1 MKRLLKIYL
10 EKPELA
16 GAVLLALLIVL
27 FEIASGGTFLSY
39 ENVRGILA
47 YCRKWALSRSASP
60 SL

>member
-27 FEIASGGTFLSY
+27 FEISSNGAFLSY
-39 ENVRGILA
+39 ENVRGVLG
-47 YCRKWALSRSASP
+47 LLP
-60 SL
+60 EVGL